1 MSGHER
7 KGEPLWWA
15 PPAGTNGPGRLDG
28 RGSPQIANFMTY
40 PATGS
45 FRFSIG
51 RANTPKC
58 MKKPRQAH
66 FQCKTST
73 GGTDLHKRHFDV
85 DPMETARRAEADRRA
100 DYDRR
105 VEIARADYD
114 RRVEMARRDEYD
126 RRMEYDLSAYCQIRK
141 MSTAEDFELQVR
153 RLDEMG
159 KIIDT
164 LTTMFTKPPQP
175 QGSATEKITL
185 LRSCLTTMI
194 TKSSRHEASAAE
206 AIETTLV
213 SSSSQQVLAIE
224 DTAGGS
230 YEDCEDW
237 SLHMTDEEGK
247 ALSVLIR
254 MQEPG
259 EFSSQEVLARK
270 VRRIPRPD
278 MDPRRE
284 MKDTD
289 EDEGFGFLRAN
300 HEQLTVRKIVKVNRM
315 LHPNPNPNPN
325 GFGFERASETELRER
340 KILICSRGSVVERQD
355 GLVFNDST
363 RITKGAE
370 GKVMGMERKRLK
382 TEKKIQRKRKG
393 IERARQAWAQKLRD
407 GIIQRQHKQVRTLA
421 RVLRTSD
428 PKLRTQKIIFSIKDP
443 GMNGHRLGDV
453 MSLRSYKSTKREKM
467 ELITLVTK
475 RASKKGQDKRDNA
488 IRMIDKNEMKDWWK
502 RLTTSKRNLKRQY
515 RKGSTDVYLL
525 KRTMELEID

>member
-1 MSGHER
+1 MSNLSPASFPFTIGSGVLR
-7 KGEPLWWA
+7 KNTKKTQPVNLEDIPITCGIPTHTRPL
-15 PPAGTNGPGRLDG
+15 
-28 RGSPQIANFMTY
+28 
-40 PATGS
+40 
-45 FRFSIG
+45 
-51 RANTPKC
+51 
-58 MKKPRQAH
+58 
-66 FQCKTST
+66 
-73 GGTDLHKRHFDV
+73 DV
-85 DPMETARRAEADRRA
+85 DPLEIERRAE
-100 DYDRR
+100 YDRR
-105 VEIARADYD
+105 VAFDTRAELARREEIERRAEYD
-114 RRVEMARRDEYD
+114 RRVAFDTRAELARREEYD
-126 RRMEYDLSAYCQIRK
+126 RRLVYDRQNQIALCPIGDDEEWKAQENRFTQMEKIIETL
-141 MSTAEDFELQVR
+141 TAMFMKPSQPHPASCPFTIGSEVR
-153 RLDEMG
+153 RKITKKTPQVNFKCLQTPGGIHTGQPADLDPPGNDGRRADKRG
-159 KIIDT
+159 KNDKLTVRQIASALRRILRQIT
-164 LTTMFTKPPQP
+164 LDKLCSQP
-175 QGSATEKITL
+175 QAKKT
-185 LRSCLTTMI
+185 
-194 TKSSRHEASAAE
+194 H
-206 AIETTLV
+206 
-213 SSSSQQVLAIE
+213 
-224 DTAGGS
+224 
-230 YEDCEDW
+230 
-237 SLHMTDEEGK
+237 
-247 ALSVLIR
+247 
-254 MQEPG
+254 
-259 EFSSQEVLARK
+259 
-270 VRRIPRPD
+270 
-278 MDPRRE
+278 
-284 MKDTD
+284 KDTD

-325 GFGFERASETELRER
+325 GFGFERAPETELRER

-428 PKLRTQKIIFSIKDP
+428 PKLRTQKIIFSVKDP

-453 MSLRSYKSTKREKM
+453 MSLRSYESTKREKM

-525 KRTMELEID
+525 KRTIELEID